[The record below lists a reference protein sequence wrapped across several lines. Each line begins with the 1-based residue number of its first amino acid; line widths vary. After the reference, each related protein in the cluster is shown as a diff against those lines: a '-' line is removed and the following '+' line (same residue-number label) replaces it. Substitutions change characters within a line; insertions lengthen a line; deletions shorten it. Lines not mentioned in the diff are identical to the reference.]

1 MVITIL
7 EAALIASAISL
18 DSLVAG
24 FAYGTNKIKINL
36 RYVLLINL
44 ICCMMIGVGFF
55 FGAIL
60 KDYISE
66 GAAAI
71 ASFTILFL
79 LGIVKILDG
88 FTKSL
93 IKKYTDLSREIKFS
107 IFNFSFILKLYAD
120 PKASDADLSKNIS
133 VSEAASIAIALS
145 LDGVAVGLGA
155 ALGGVNWLA
164 VILLSAITGVCAI
177 IFGRYIGERAASRF
191 KRNLS
196 WLGGVALIILAVAQL
211 V

>member
-1 MVITIL
+1 MFITIL

-18 DSLVAG
+18 DSFVAG

-44 ICCMMIGVGFF
+44 ICCVMIGAGFF
-55 FGAIL
+55 FGGIL

-66 GAAAI
+66 SAAAI
-71 ASFTILFL
+71 TSFAVLFL
-79 LGIVKILDG
+79 LGLVKLLDG

-93 IKKYTDLSREIKFS
+93 IKRYTDLSREIKFS
-107 IFNFSFILKLYAD
+107 LFNFNFILKLYAD

-133 VSEAASIAIALS
+133 ISEAASIAIALS

-155 ALGGVNWLA
+155 ALGGVNWFA
-164 VILLSAITGVCAI
+164 VILLSAVTGVCAI
-177 IFGRYIGERAASRF
+177 IFGRCIGERAANKF

>member
-1 MVITIL
+1 MFITIL

-44 ICCMMIGVGFF
+44 ICCVMIGAGFF
-55 FGAIL
+55 FGGIL

-79 LGIVKILDG
+79 LGLIKILDG

-107 IFNFSFILKLYAD
+107 LFNFNFILKLYAD

-133 VSEAASIAIALS
+133 MSEAASIAIALS

-155 ALGGVNWLA
+155 ALGGVNWIA
-164 VILLSAITGVCAI
+164 VILLSAVTGICAI
-177 IFGRYIGERAASRF
+177 IFGRYIGERAASKF

-211 V
+211 R

>member
-1 MVITIL
+1 MFITIL

-36 RYVLLINL
+36 CYVLLINL
-44 ICCMMIGVGFF
+44 ICCVMIGAGFF
-55 FGAIL
+55 FGGIL

-66 GAAAI
+66 SAAAI

-79 LGIVKILDG
+79 LGLVKILDG
-88 FTKSL
+88 FTKSI

-107 IFNFSFILKLYAD
+107 LFNFNFILKLYAD

-133 VSEAASIAIALS
+133 ISEAASIAIALS
-145 LDGVAVGLGA
+145 LDGIAVGLGA

-164 VILLSAITGVCAI
+164 VILLSAVTGVCAI
-177 IFGRYIGERAASRF
+177 IFGRYIGERAASKF

-196 WLGGVALIILAVAQL
+196 WLGGVALIVLALAQL
-211 V
+211 M